1 MEPRPS
7 FVRHTD
13 VVQTTQKGFS
23 LAQIDPVSDED
34 RPRLDHP
41 WSRASSPSHGTSP
54 APGSGVMGTQPTDEI
69 EELYRS
75 QRQPMIRLARLLTR
89 SPTTAEEIVQ
99 EAFIKFARS
108 AGKKDEPAAYLRVI
122 VVNLCRSQ
130 QRRTLIERRL
140 APKASPLSGVNEI
153 DETWD
158 VLRKLPFRQRSV
170 LMLRYYED
178 LSEAEIARVL
188 GCRPG
193 TVKSS
198 TAPRSRGSA
207 QRAQRT
213 RRGVRGETHRCLS
226 TTTKMTASSRI
237 ACVEP
242 SDGWP
247 RRLRARPCRRVECLE
262 PVPAQMPPA
271 IQGCISTTHFP
282 AQLARTNRRAGSSSR
297 RWSSS

>member
-7 FVRHTD
+7 FVRHTG
-13 VVQTTQKGFS
+13 VLQTTQKGFS
-23 LAQIDPVSDED
+23 LAQIDPVSDEG
-34 RPRLDHP
+34 RPRLGDP
-41 WSRASSPSHGTSP
+41 WSQASSPSHGTS
-54 APGSGVMGTQPTDEI
+54 APGSGLMGTQPTDEI

-75 QRQPMIRLARLLTR
+75 QREPMIRLARLLTR
-89 SPTTAEEIVQ
+89 SPATAEEIVQ

-140 APKASPLSGVNEI
+140 APRASPLSGVNEI

-178 LSEAEIARVL
+178 LSEAEIAHVL

-198 TAPRSRGSA
+198 LHRGLAALRKELSE
-207 QRAQRT
+207 
-213 RRGVRGETHRCLS
+213 RGE
-226 TTTKMTASSRI
+226 ASEGRHTD
-237 ACVEP
+237 A
-242 SDGWP
+242 
-247 RRLRARPCRRVECLE
+247 
-262 PVPAQMPPA
+262 
-271 IQGCISTTHFP
+271 
-282 AQLARTNRRAGSSSR
+282 
-297 RWSSS
+297 

>member
-1 MEPRPS
+1 MDGPQQDASAPIFTVSRDEACD
-7 FVRHTD
+7 D
-13 VVQTTQKGFS
+13 VQLLRRIGRGDEDAMAAFYREHGRIV
-23 LAQIDPVSDED
+23 LAQV
-34 RPRLDHP
+34 
-41 WSRASSPSHGTSP
+41 
-54 APGSGVMGTQPTDEI
+54 
-69 EELYRS
+69 
-75 QRQPMIRLARLLTR
+75 LLVTGER
-89 SPTTAEEIVQ
+89 VLAEEIVQ

-178 LSEAEIARVL
+178 LSEAEIAHVL

-198 TAPRSRGSA
+198 LHRGLAALEHGGDILAAERLVRLERVGQGEHVPLVVA
-207 QRAQRT
+207 QDLLGLDQQHAQ
-213 RRGVRGETHRCLS
+213 VVHDLI
-226 TTTKMTASSRI
+226 KLI
-237 ACVEP
+237 K
-242 SDGWP
+242 DLW
-247 RRLRARPCRRVECLE
+247 
-262 PVPAQMPPA
+262 
-271 IQGCISTTHFP
+271 
-282 AQLARTNRRAGSSSR
+282 
-297 RWSSS
+297 

>member
-1 MEPRPS
+1 
-7 FVRHTD
+7 
-13 VVQTTQKGFS
+13 
-23 LAQIDPVSDED
+23 
-34 RPRLDHP
+34 
-41 WSRASSPSHGTSP
+41 
-54 APGSGVMGTQPTDEI
+54 MGTQPTDEI

-198 TAPRSRGSA
+198 LHRGLA
-207 QRAQRT
+207 ALRK
-213 RRGVRGETHRCLS
+213 ELS
-226 TTTKMTASSRI
+226 ERDEASGGRHTD
-237 ACVEP
+237 A
-242 SDGWP
+242 
-247 RRLRARPCRRVECLE
+247 
-262 PVPAQMPPA
+262 
-271 IQGCISTTHFP
+271 
-282 AQLARTNRRAGSSSR
+282 
-297 RWSSS
+297 